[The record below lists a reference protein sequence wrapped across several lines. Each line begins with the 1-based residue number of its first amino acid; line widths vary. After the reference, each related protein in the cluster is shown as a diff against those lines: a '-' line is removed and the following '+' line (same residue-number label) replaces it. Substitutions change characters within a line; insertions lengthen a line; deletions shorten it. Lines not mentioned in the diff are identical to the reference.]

1 MICGHS
7 CKDPEH
13 LWCCCWIAKYAGGQE
28 VQAPQFWGSGA
39 FETRGSLEPQ
49 KHLQM
54 SSALDLNNF
63 EMQAIYLKD
72 HKKSIWEQSRHGKKE
87 V

>member
-1 MICGHS
+1 M
-7 CKDPEH
+7 
-13 LWCCCWIAKYAGGQE
+13 
-28 VQAPQFWGSGA
+28 QAPLFWGSGA

-54 SSALDLNNF
+54 SSALDFNNF

-72 HKKSIWEQSRHGKKE
+72 RKRSI
-87 V
+87 

>member
-1 MICGHS
+1 M
-7 CKDPEH
+7 
-13 LWCCCWIAKYAGGQE
+13 
-28 VQAPQFWGSGA
+28 QAPQFWGSGA
-39 FETRGSLEPQ
+39 FETRGSLEQQ

-72 HKKSIWEQSRHGKKE
+72 HKKSI
-87 V
+87 